1 MIKER
6 ILAAI
11 PLLFMFVFIFSL
23 LQIVFTGD
31 YFVFLTLI
39 IVTAGIIFLY
49 VAGILLL
56 FFIYN
61 IWKQIMFVITGK
73 EDWL

>member
-1 MIKER
+1 MIGQR
-6 ILAAI
+6 ISTGLV
-11 PLLFMFVFIFSL
+11 LLFIFVFVFSL
-23 LQIVFTGD
+23 LQFVFTGD
-31 YFVFLTLI
+31 YFVFLTLT

-61 IWKQIMFVITGK
+61 IWKQFMFVITGK

>member
-6 ILAAI
+6 ILSAVA
-11 PLLFMFVFIFSL
+11 LLFIFVFVFSL
-23 LQIVFTGD
+23 LQFVFTGD
-31 YFVFLTLI
+31 YFVFLTLT

-61 IWKQIMFVITGK
+61 IWKQFMFVVTGK

>member
-61 IWKQIMFVITGK
+61 IWKQFMFVITGK